1 MAWPKGKPNPAHQV
15 LDEDTFI
22 EEFYKMGA
30 AAMSRKHQI
39 DVRGIH
45 HRRRGIEKRRGIVLT
60 PPSRG
65 GHVQQLDKHPASIQL
80 GIQDGIILVGS
91 DAHYWPG
98 IVSTAHRAFV
108 EFCKEYKPKVVVM
121 NGDVMDFPS
130 ISRFEASSWLDWEN
144 RPSVADEI
152 ENAAAMLEEIKKAS
166 KGARHIFPLG
176 NHDARLET
184 RIASK
189 APELAKM
196 KGVHLKDHFPD
207 WEPCYAALVNNDTV
221 IKHRM
226 KGGIHATRNNTLN
239 AGRTMVTGHLHSM
252 KVTALSDYNGTRWG
266 VDCGTMA
273 DPYGPQF
280 SNYVELNPLDWRS
293 GFCLLT
299 IKKGKL
305 LWPELVWVSG
315 PGTIQFR
322 GKEWSV

>member
-1 MAWPKGKPNPAHQV
+1 
-15 LDEDTFI
+15 
-22 EEFYKMGA
+22 
-30 AAMSRKHQI
+30 
-39 DVRGIH
+39 VRGIH

-65 GHVQQLDKHPASIQL
+65 GHVQQLDQHPAVIQL
-80 GIQDGIILVGS
+80 GIQDGVVLIGS

-98 IVSTAHRAFV
+98 IVPTAHRAFV
-108 EFCKEYKPKVVVM
+108 EFCKEYKPKAVVM
-121 NGDVMDFPS
+121 NGDILDFPA

-144 RPSVADEI
+144 RPNVADEI
-152 ENAAAMLEEIKKAS
+152 EYAASMLEEIYKAS
-166 KGARHIFPLG
+166 KSARHTWCLG
-176 NHDARLET
+176 NHDSRLET
-184 RIASK
+184 TIASK
-189 APELAKM
+189 APQLAKM
-196 KGVHLKDHFPD
+196 KGVHLKDHFGEE
-207 WEPCYAALVNNDTV
+207 WEPCYATFVNDGVV

-239 AGRTMVTGHLHSM
+239 AGRTMITGHLHSA

-266 VDCGTMA
+266 VDCGCIA

-280 SNYVELNPLDWRS
+280 SNYTELNSLDWRS
-293 GFCLLT
+293 AFCVAT
-299 IKKGKL
+299 FKKGKL